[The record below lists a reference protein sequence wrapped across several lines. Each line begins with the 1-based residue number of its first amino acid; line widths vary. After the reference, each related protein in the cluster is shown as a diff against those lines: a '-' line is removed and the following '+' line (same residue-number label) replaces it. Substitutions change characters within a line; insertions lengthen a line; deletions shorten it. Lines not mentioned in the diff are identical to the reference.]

1 MFVREKLPF
10 NHVEVHLLYYED
22 FDVNEYLHNLREEEQ
37 RQIQN
42 YSSTS
47 RKMEYTATRVLRSML
62 FGNDPIQYDSNGAPF
77 ILSEGYI
84 SISHAKHVVGIAF
97 CKEFPIGF
105 DLEPIDAKV
114 LRVCHKFLNEKE
126 VELFDV
132 SKVEDMIRVWSAKE
146 ALYKISGRKGLI
158 FSKDLLVDPLEED
171 LWLGRFRGTNEIKS
185 VHLKSKVH
193 SNFVVSVTI
202 DEPFNE

>member
-1 MFVREKLPF
+1 MFVRESLEF
-10 NHVEVHLLYYED
+10 GHVAVHLLYYED
-22 FDVNEYLHNLREEEQ
+22 FNITDYFHNLLVEEQ
-37 RQIQN
+37 LKLEQF
-42 YSSTS
+42 SSQS

-84 SISHAKHVVGIAF
+84 SISHAKNVVGIAF
-97 CKEFPIGF
+97 SSQFPIGF
-105 DLEPIDAKV
+105 DLEPIDVKV
-114 LRVCHKFLNEKE
+114 LRVCHKFLNKKE
-126 VELFDV
+126 MELFDD

-146 ALYKISGRKGLI
+146 ALYKISGRKGLV
-158 FSKDLLVDPLEED
+158 FSEDLLVTPLDED
-171 LWLGRFRGTNEIKS
+171 LWIGKFKGLNEIKS
-185 VHLKSKVH
+185 VHLKSEVH